1 MKEPLHGCAFNGA
14 VNTAV
19 QMEDAVTV
27 AHGPK
32 SCAHISYQTITSIGR
47 KSFFERGV
55 LIPVQISPSLISS
68 EMNEGVM
75 VFGGLEELKEKI
87 LKLKKYKPAA
97 VFVVTTCPSGII
109 GEDIN
114 VVQNIDMDGIPVI
127 PINTDG
133 NITGDYLQGIIT
145 SYIEI
150 AKSLIKINIEKE
162 DNTVNIV
169 AEKPIA
175 SSTDKNYNIIKNL
188 LNELGIKINCRFL
201 CNSSVKDVK
210 NFLKAEANILAYE
223 DYMGRTI
230 KQFLENEYK
239 ADFIK
244 RPFPIGFKQTRNWL
258 AEIADVFNKSV
269 RINEIIDKYK
279 IYYQEG
285 IKKLKLL
292 LENKK
297 LMIITYNHDIDW
309 LIETIFDLNMKITKV
324 CILNYSQ
331 DNIFRTDF
339 KGKFKIEENYDP
351 EKRKNDIEKL
361 KPDLVLS
368 NYTSSALGGSV
379 CTDTIPLCPDVGFFS
394 GLEIA
399 KRWAGLISFDLKEGW
414 KKDEKLF
421 RKYYA

>member
-1 MKEPLHGCAFNGA
+1 
-14 VNTAV
+14 
-19 QMEDAVTV
+19 
-27 AHGPK
+27 
-32 SCAHISYQTITSIGR
+32 
-47 KSFFERGV
+47 
-55 LIPVQISPSLISS
+55 
-68 EMNEGVM
+68 M